1 MTFLKTFDL
10 SLFSKHRQSLMGICA
25 VLILLCHASGNKV
38 VIPHALSIIL
48 SRGSWGV
55 DMFLLLSGI
64 GLYYSLDRPS
74 VNIKKWYKN
83 RYSRILIPYFVIII
97 PLKIIVVFIWG
108 DIVETILDIS
118 TVNFWLNHRGTLFI
132 AMLIPLYIY
141 TPLLFNLFKKANN
154 LKNQSLLLLTI
165 VFICILLSVV
175 NSNSTIISNI

>member
-1 MTFLKTFDL
+1 MTFLKTFYL
-10 SLFSKHRQSLMGICA
+10 SLFSKHRQSLMGISA
-25 VLILLCHASGNKV
+25 ILILLCHASGNKV
-38 VIPHALSIIL
+38 MMPHALSIIL

-97 PLKIIVVFIWG
+97 PLKIIVLYLYGG

-118 TVNFWLNHRGTLFI
+118 TVNFWLNHRGTWFI
-132 AMLIPLYIY
+132 AMLIPLYIS
-141 TPLLFNLFKKANN
+141 TPLLFNL
-154 LKNQSLLLLTI
+154 
-165 VFICILLSVV
+165 
-175 NSNSTIISNI
+175 